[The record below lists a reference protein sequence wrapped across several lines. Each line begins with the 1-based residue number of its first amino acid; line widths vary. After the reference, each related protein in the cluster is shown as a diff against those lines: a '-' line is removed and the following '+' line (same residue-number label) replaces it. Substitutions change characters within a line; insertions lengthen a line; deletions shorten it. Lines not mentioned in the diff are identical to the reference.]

1 ISDKW
6 GGLFNLNVILFSGD
20 SFTQFRFT
28 EEKEWI
34 SENLCPKQLSGLYVD
49 CQSLVQALEEL
60 PLHLKLNVAA
70 EVVQDA
76 TPVTLPQIKLQSHD
90 VAKKSGD
97 LLQQQKRVGSHCYP
111 KEDSAVPLTL
121 SNKDESGI
129 SSEALQRNPSSL
141 HQVTDHLDEDLDLLL
156 KLDVPINPENNIAL
170 EAEADGLP
178 SGDDLT
184 KTFEETDHLEPGRT
198 EEICSTSKPPEAAS
212 KNITEEELEDWLDT
226 MIS

>member
-1 ISDKW
+1 MQ
-6 GGLFNLNVILFSGD
+6 FSF
-20 SFTQFRFT
+20 SVHA
-28 EEKEWI
+28 
-34 SENLCPKQLSGLYVD
+34 LCFQLSGLYVD

-97 LLQQQKRVGSHCYP
+97 LLQQQKRVGSCCYP

-129 SSEALQRNPSSL
+129 SSEAFQRNPSSL
-141 HQVTDHLDEDLDLLL
+141 HQVIDHLDEDLDLLL
-156 KLDVPINPENNIAL
+156 KLDVPINPENNNAL
-170 EAEADGLP
+170 KVEADGLP

-184 KTFEETDHLEPGRT
+184 KTFEETGKYWPFFLLLFLFLFLLLLLLLLLLL
-198 EEICSTSKPPEAAS
+198 PPPPPPPP
-212 KNITEEELEDWLDT
+212 
-226 MIS
+226 

>member
-1 ISDKW
+1 MQ
-6 GGLFNLNVILFSGD
+6 FSF
-20 SFTQFRFT
+20 SAHA
-28 EEKEWI
+28 
-34 SENLCPKQLSGLYVD
+34 LCFQLSGLYVD

-97 LLQQQKRVGSHCYP
+97 LLQQQKRIGSHCYP
-111 KEDSAVPLTL
+111 KEDSVSLTL

-129 SSEALQRNPSSL
+129 SSEAFQRNPSSL
-141 HQVTDHLDEDLDLLL
+141 HQVIDHLDEDLDLLL

-170 EAEADGLP
+170 EVEADGLP

-184 KTFEETDHLEPGRT
+184 KTFEETDHLEPDRT
-198 EEICSTSKPPEAAS
+198 EEICSTSQPLEAAS